1 MSLAVSA
8 SPASPASHSPSSYAV
23 APRIAIIAGVVLA
36 ALPRLIA
43 GTTSGDAGWLAAG
56 VAGALVMLALTR
68 FLAIG
73 AEPSSAAVVGDA
85 VALGA
90 LALAV
95 PSAAIAALF
104 VVAIVVHA
112 RRGAPLLAVAASL
125 LAYVGSVL
133 VRLALGALPAGAGVD
148 AVGAIALLVVAGVA
162 VLAAMPVPV
171 DEVIDPRTGQRRPSG
186 EIVAFTREA
195 EEAAAISKSLAGS
208 VSGLDEI
215 GRTFSTTLEELEV
228 ELDRQRHFTLDG
240 TRQVRDARDA
250 AARLHERAQ
259 AMEQAIAQLTTA
271 ASSSRDAIDRASHTL
286 VSVGDRVRTSAER
299 VRTLDEVSDRIGGF
313 VERIT
318 RLARQTNLLALNAAI
333 EAARAGEQGKGFAVV
348 AEEVRKLAGESERAA
363 REIQSTVGDV
373 RAHMGEVARL
383 LLTNEQE
390 VGDVGAVAIQ
400 ATDALGAISTS
411 IARVTGIVA
420 ETAEVSRAQTL
431 RIDTLSTG
439 ISGLD
444 AGAQRASGQAE
455 QASELLRTRGVRVEE
470 LREAGRR
477 LAGMGVRLTQ
487 G

>member
-1 MSLAVSA
+1 VTVAVA
-8 SPASPASHSPSSYAV
+8 ALPARSSYAI
-23 APRIAIIAGVVLA
+23 APRIALVVGVVLA
-36 ALPRLIA
+36 ALPRLIVSA
-43 GTTSGDAGWLAAG
+43 APGDMTWLAAG
-56 VAGALVMLALTR
+56 VVAALVVLTLTR
-68 FLAIG
+68 FLASD
-73 AEPSSAAVVGDA
+73 AERSLAAVVGDA
-85 VALGA
+85 LALGA
-90 LALAV
+90 LALAL

-112 RRGAPLLAVAASL
+112 RRGAPLLAVVASL
-125 LAYVGSVL
+125 LAYSGAVV
-133 VRLALGALPAGAGVD
+133 VRLVAGALPAGGGVE
-148 AVGAIALLVVAGVA
+148 AVGAIVLLVVAGVT
-162 VLAAMPVPV
+162 VLAVTPAVV
-171 DEVIDPRTGQRRPSG
+171 DDTIVDPRTGRRRPSG
-186 EIVAFTREA
+186 EFIALSREA
-195 EEAAAISKSLAGS
+195 DEAASISQTLAGS
-208 VSGLDEI
+208 VSDLDET

-240 TRQVRDARDA
+240 TRQVRDAREA
-250 AARLHERAQ
+250 AERLHERAQ
-259 AMEQAIAQLTTA
+259 AMEQAIGQLTTA
-271 ASSSRDAIDRASHTL
+271 AASSRDAIDRASQTL
-286 VSVGDRVRTSAER
+286 VSVGDRVRASAER

-373 RAHMGEVARL
+373 RAHMGEVAQL

-431 RIDTLSTG
+431 RIETLSTG
-439 ISGLD
+439 IIGLE
-444 AGAQRASGQAE
+444 AGAQRASGRAE
-455 QASELLRTRGVRVEE
+455 QAAELLRTRGSRVDE

-477 LAGMGVRLTQ
+477 LAGMGARLTQ
-487 G
+487 A